1 MKRVTRRSG
10 NILAD
15 ADDHDMK
22 ARLVLGIAKLI
33 EARGLTKTAAAEL
46 IGISRP
52 DLSKYLGGNFRPVS
66 MQRLLDVARGLGSD
80 VEIKI
85 TVRPQSKR
93 RGRLSLVMA

>member
-22 ARLVLGIAKLI
+22 ARLGLGIAKLI

-52 DLSKYLGGNFRPVS
+52 DLSKYLGGNFPVS
-66 MQRLLDVARGLGSD
+66 LQRLLDVARALGSD

-85 TVRPQSKR
+85 TVHPQSKR